1 MAGLYTI
8 QKNLQKPDYMD
19 GMIQLTKY
27 KTPLLTL
34 LKRGKKPVNWA
45 QEVELEGAITP
56 ADLAA
61 QEGADFDESG
71 FAADTTLVMKHQLQM
86 FKSKKGFKVT
96 EESEELPSHNEIGA
110 NAALARQIRIDAER
124 TLQSIE
130 NTIGSEQEAAERG
143 TDLDTVPRTRGIACW
158 LKPLSTLTAQGAAA
172 LHSVQTIPWQACPR
186 YGFSGD
192 VKNATLFNQD
202 VMAEIIR
209 KSALQ
214 AGDDDISLL
223 FLCGLSLKALIS
235 AWSYKVTT
243 VQGVE
248 TTVRNNRDL
257 KDRSISF
264 MCDTYEFDGGVF
276 RAVTDNHLYADIVN
290 SATKMQCIGDVP
302 QWSGVAIKP
311 ENWSI
316 DTLVPLKKHM
326 LENKGGGPRG
336 FHKATL
342 RLGCKNPTGQFAV
355 KYVASGSGSSSASS
369 SASSSGS
376 GS

>member
-1 MAGLYTI
+1 MAGLYTV

-19 GMIQLTKY
+19 GMIRLTKY

-71 FAADTTLVMKHQLQM
+71 FDADTTLVMKHQLQM

-96 EESEELPSHNEIGA
+96 EESEELPSHNEKGT
-110 NAALARQIRIDAER
+110 NAALARQIRVDAER
-124 TLQSIE
+124 TLQSVE
-130 NTIGSEQEAAERG
+130 NTLGSEQEAVERG
-143 TDLDTVPRTRGIACW
+143 TGNNVIPRTRGIAQW
-158 LKPLSTLTAQGAAA
+158 LKPLSTLTAEGAAA
-172 LHSVQTIPWQACPR
+172 LHAVQTIPWQACPR
-186 YGFSGD
+186 YGFSGN
-192 VKNATLFNQD
+192 VKDASAFNQD

-209 KSALQ
+209 NSALQ

-235 AWSYKVTT
+235 AWSYKVTA
-243 VQGVE
+243 VEGVE
-248 TTVRNNRDL
+248 TTIRNNRNL

-276 RAVTDNHLYADIVN
+276 RAVTSNHLYADTTTMLCGET
-290 SATKMQCIGDVP
+290 S

-316 DTLVPLKKHM
+316 DTLVPLKKHV

-336 FHKATL
+336 FHKTTL

-355 KYVASGSGSSSASS
+355 KYSV
-369 SASSSGS
+369 
-376 GS
+376 

>member
-1 MAGLYTI
+1 MGGLYTV

-19 GMIQLTKY
+19 GMIRLTKY
-27 KTPLLTL
+27 KTPLLTM

-45 QEVELEGAITP
+45 QEVELEGAVTP

-61 QEGADFDESG
+61 PEGADFDESG
-71 FAADTTLVMKHQLQM
+71 FDAETTLVMKHQLQK
-86 FKSKKGFKVT
+86 FVSKKGFKVT
-96 EESEELPSHNEIGA
+96 EESEELPSHNEKGT

-130 NTIGSEQEAAERG
+130 NTLGSEQETVERG
-143 TDLDTVPRTRGIACW
+143 TGDDTVPRTRGIACW
-158 LKPLSTLTAQGAAA
+158 LKPIPATRGTDPDTVSNLDSTGATN
-172 LHSVQTIPWQACPR
+172 LHSVQAIPWQACPR
-186 YGFSGD
+186 YGFDGN
-192 VKNATLFNQD
+192 VKDASAFNQD

-209 KSALQ
+209 NSALQ
-214 AGDDDISLL
+214 AGDDDISLV

-243 VQGVE
+243 VDGVA
-248 TTVRNNRDL
+248 TTIRSNREL

-276 RAVTDNHLYADIVN
+276 RAVTDNHLFADIVN
-290 SATKMQCIGDVP
+290 SATKMQCVGDVP

-326 LENKGGGPRG
+326 LENRGGGPRG

-342 RLGCKNPTGQFAV
+342 RLGCKNPTGQFRV
-355 KYVASGSGSSSASS
+355 KYVAA
-369 SASSSGS
+369 
-376 GS
+376 

>member
-1 MAGLYTI
+1 MAGLYTV

-19 GMIQLTKY
+19 GMIRLTKY

-71 FAADTTLVMKHQLQM
+71 FEADTTLVMKHQLQM

-96 EESEELPSHNEIGA
+96 EESEELPSHNENGT
-110 NAALARQIRIDAER
+110 NAALARQIRVDAER

-130 NTIGSEQEAAERG
+130 NTLGSEQEAVERG
-143 TDLDTVPRTRGIACW
+143 TGTNTVPRTRGIACW
-158 LKPLSTLTAQGAAA
+158 LKPLAATRPDTSAGASEGATVSNLDSTGAAA
-172 LHSVQTIPWQACPR
+172 LHAVQTIPWQACPR
-186 YGFSGD
+186 YGFSGN
-192 VKNATLFNQD
+192 VKDASAFNQD

-209 KSALQ
+209 NSALQ

-243 VQGVE
+243 VTGVE
-248 TTVRNNRDL
+248 TTIRNNRNL

-326 LENKGGGPRG
+326 LENRGGGPRG

-355 KYVASGSGSSSASS
+355 KYVAA
-369 SASSSGS
+369 
-376 GS
+376 